1 MSLRRLRSRKKRGRA
16 DASAG
21 QRETEVSSIP
31 GATNDEDDEDD
42 EDAEGRYSTLPS
54 FHFIHG
60 NTRLLTGDA
69 EGWVVSWNLTF
80 KRPVAVWQAHTNA
93 ILGIGSWG
101 DDRVITHGRDS
112 KFAIWQLGPE
122 DEELIEK
129 TLPINKPPITTPQ
142 PWLLHMLTV
151 NTLNFCSFSMCPDG
165 LPLPYTSHVAVKAK
179 NHSTPILIA
188 VPNTTDSAGID
199 IYQLPSESRAA
210 VIHADRNITT
220 GMVMALAIQAE
231 STKLQVAAGYESG
244 HTMVFVQ
251 SDPGAQF
258 QRLYSAQPHSQPGLT
273 KSHKLQ
279 SHTDWRP
286 VLSIAILPSR
296 DCYVTSAADA
306 IVAKHP
312 LPAAPGIWKTE
323 LKPFKV
329 VQTKH
334 SGQQGLHIRSDG
346 RIFATAGWDAR
357 IRVYS
362 AKTLKEVAVLKW
374 HSLGCYATAF
384 AEILNDITIKSED
397 DDVVKQEED
406 EDKIQLDRSMVHH
419 SSPITTVQQRRDA
432 KAHSTHWLAA
442 GSKDGKVSLW
452 EMF

>member
-1 MSLRRLRSRKKRGRA
+1 MSSEPLPPL
-16 DASAG
+16 
-21 QRETEVSSIP
+21 Q
-31 GATNDEDDEDD
+31 
-42 EDAEGRYSTLPS
+42 PS
-54 FHFIHG
+54 FVLRGHSAQIHAVHFIHG

-69 EGWVVSWNLTF
+69 DGWVVSWNLTF

-101 DDRVITHGRDS
+101 NNRIITHGRDS
-112 KFAIWQLGPE
+112 KLAVWQLGPE
-122 DEELIEK
+122 EEDLIEK
-129 TLPINKPPITTPQ
+129 TLPINKPPINAPQ

-151 NTLNFCSFSMCPDG
+151 NTLNFCSFAMCPDG
-165 LPLPYTSHVAVKAK
+165 LPLPYASHVAVKAK
-179 NHSTPILIA
+179 NYSTPILIV
-188 VPNTTDSAGID
+188 VPNTIDSGGID

-210 VIHADRNITT
+210 VIHADRNLTT

-258 QRLYSAQPHSQPGLT
+258 QRLYSAQPHSQP
-273 KSHKLQ
+273 
-279 SHTDWRP
+279 

-306 IVAKHP
+306 IIAKHP

-323 LKPFKV
+323 LKPYKV

-334 SGQQGLHIRSDG
+334 SGQQGLHVRSDG
-346 RIFATAGWDAR
+346 KIFATAGWDAR
-357 IRVYS
+357 VRLYS
-362 AKTLKEVAVLKW
+362 AKTMKEVAVLKR
-374 HSLGCYATAF
+374 HSLGCYTTAF
-384 AEILNDITIKSED
+384 AEILDDNTIKSED
-397 DDVVKQEED
+397 GHVIKEEED
-406 EDKIQLDRSMVHH
+406 ESKTQLDQSIVHH
-419 SSPITTVQQRRDA
+419 SSPITTVQQRRDT

-452 EMF
+452 ELF